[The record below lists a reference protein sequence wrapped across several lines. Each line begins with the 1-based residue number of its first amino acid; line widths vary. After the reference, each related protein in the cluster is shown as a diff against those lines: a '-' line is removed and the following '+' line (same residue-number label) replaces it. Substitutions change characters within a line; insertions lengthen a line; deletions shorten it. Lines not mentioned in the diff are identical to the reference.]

1 MYKQWPVYYR
11 FIKLIIINMSCIVH
25 TSFDKYRFI
34 VVKNFLELENRH
46 IPKTKLDG
54 MPSKFDNLIASIQ
67 PKCTK
72 YSVNPVIL
80 SSCVNNYEL
89 GTTPFKTSTHIFD

>member
-1 MYKQWPVYYR
+1 M
-11 FIKLIIINMSCIVH
+11 IL
-25 TSFDKYRFI
+25 
-34 VVKNFLELENRH
+34 KNW
-46 IPKTKLDG
+46 IKLDG

-89 GTTPFKTSTHIFD
+89 GTTQFKSFYPNIRLFD